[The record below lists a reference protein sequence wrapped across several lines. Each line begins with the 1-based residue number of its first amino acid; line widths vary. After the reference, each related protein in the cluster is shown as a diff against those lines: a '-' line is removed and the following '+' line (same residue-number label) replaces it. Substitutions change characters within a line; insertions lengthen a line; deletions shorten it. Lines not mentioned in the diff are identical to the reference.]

1 MIYGVSDKM
10 SRNTNYRAWGSVGHY
25 LQGPGLLEEI
35 ESYTSGF
42 GTKHFY
48 IIDVFFFDTWTQKL
62 AEIYENS
69 KSTFQSAVFEGEVT
83 RSKIREFQ
91 EQAVGSDIDTVIAI
105 GGGKS
110 IDVAKVIA
118 ANQEC
123 SLVVCPTIAS
133 TDAPTSAMS
142 ILYSEEGKMNE
153 IMLHKKNPDLVLVDS
168 KMIANAPVRFLVAG
182 IGDALSTYFE
192 GLSNVQ
198 TQHENYVWCDKKPF
212 VSTLSGRA
220 VAKECFDTLMADG
233 IQAKRACERHILVPA
248 LENIIESNIL
258 MSGLGFENVG
268 CSVAHAIGNAITVL
282 PEGERMMHGERVGF
296 GVVCQMIAE
305 HYNQEMIDQVLSF
318 CVDVGLPVCFHDL
331 QIEPSEGNLH
341 LIARESLEAVSWQA
355 CSRTYGE
362 EDIVQIMRMADAL
375 GCSYLSKK

>member
-118 ANQEC
+118 ADQEC

-168 KMIANAPVRFLVAG
+168 KMIANAPVRFLVARG
-182 IGDALSTYFE
+182 GY
-192 GLSNVQ
+192 
-198 TQHENYVWCDKKPF
+198 
-212 VSTLSGRA
+212 
-220 VAKECFDTLMADG
+220 
-233 IQAKRACERHILVPA
+233 
-248 LENIIESNIL
+248 
-258 MSGLGFENVG
+258 
-268 CSVAHAIGNAITVL
+268 
-282 PEGERMMHGERVGF
+282 
-296 GVVCQMIAE
+296 
-305 HYNQEMIDQVLSF
+305 
-318 CVDVGLPVCFHDL
+318 
-331 QIEPSEGNLH
+331 
-341 LIARESLEAVSWQA
+341 
-355 CSRTYGE
+355 
-362 EDIVQIMRMADAL
+362 
-375 GCSYLSKK
+375 

>member
-142 ILYSEEGKMNE
+142 ILYSEEGK
-153 IMLHKKNPDLVLVDS
+153 I
-168 KMIANAPVRFLVAG
+168 
-182 IGDALSTYFE
+182 
-192 GLSNVQ
+192 
-198 TQHENYVWCDKKPF
+198 
-212 VSTLSGRA
+212 GRA
-220 VAKECFDTLMADG
+220 HV
-233 IQAKRACERHILVPA
+233 
-248 LENIIESNIL
+248 
-258 MSGLGFENVG
+258 
-268 CSVAHAIGNAITVL
+268 
-282 PEGERMMHGERVGF
+282 
-296 GVVCQMIAE
+296 
-305 HYNQEMIDQVLSF
+305 
-318 CVDVGLPVCFHDL
+318 
-331 QIEPSEGNLH
+331 
-341 LIARESLEAVSWQA
+341 
-355 CSRTYGE
+355 
-362 EDIVQIMRMADAL
+362 
-375 GCSYLSKK
+375 

>member
-1 MIYGVSDKM
+1 M
-10 SRNTNYRAWGSVGHY
+10 
-25 LQGPGLLEEI
+25 
-35 ESYTSGF
+35 
-42 GTKHFY
+42 
-48 IIDVFFFDTWTQKL
+48 
-62 AEIYENS
+62 
-69 KSTFQSAVFEGEVT
+69 
-83 RSKIREFQ
+83 
-91 EQAVGSDIDTVIAI
+91 
-105 GGGKS
+105 
-110 IDVAKVIA
+110 
-118 ANQEC
+118 
-123 SLVVCPTIAS
+123 
-133 TDAPTSAMS
+133 
-142 ILYSEEGKMNE
+142 
-153 IMLHKKNPDLVLVDS
+153 
-168 KMIANAPVRFLVAG
+168 AG

-220 VAKECFDTLMADG
+220 VAKECFDTLMAAG
-233 IQAKRACERHILVPA
+233 IQAKLACERHILVPA

-282 PEGERMMHGERVGF
+282 PEG
-296 GVVCQMIAE
+296 
-305 HYNQEMIDQVLSF
+305 
-318 CVDVGLPVCFHDL
+318 FHDL

>member
-212 VSTLSGRA
+212 VSTLSGR
-220 VAKECFDTLMADG
+220 G
-233 IQAKRACERHILVPA
+233 GR
-248 LENIIESNIL
+248 
-258 MSGLGFENVG
+258 
-268 CSVAHAIGNAITVL
+268 
-282 PEGERMMHGERVGF
+282 ERV
-296 GVVCQMIAE
+296 
-305 HYNQEMIDQVLSF
+305 L
-318 CVDVGLPVCFHDL
+318 
-331 QIEPSEGNLH
+331 
-341 LIARESLEAVSWQA
+341 
-355 CSRTYGE
+355 
-362 EDIVQIMRMADAL
+362 
-375 GCSYLSKK
+375 

>member
-1 MIYGVSDKM
+1 MLRSVS
-10 SRNTNYRAWGSVGHY
+10 WW
-25 LQGPGLLEEI
+25 Q
-35 ESYTSGF
+35 
-42 GTKHFY
+42 
-48 IIDVFFFDTWTQKL
+48 
-62 AEIYENS
+62 
-69 KSTFQSAVFEGEVT
+69 
-83 RSKIREFQ
+83 
-91 EQAVGSDIDTVIAI
+91 
-105 GGGKS
+105 
-110 IDVAKVIA
+110 
-118 ANQEC
+118 
-123 SLVVCPTIAS
+123 
-133 TDAPTSAMS
+133 
-142 ILYSEEGKMNE
+142 
-153 IMLHKKNPDLVLVDS
+153 
-168 KMIANAPVRFLVAG
+168 AG

-233 IQAKRACERHILVPA
+233 IQAKLACERHILVPA

>member
-1 MIYGVSDKM
+1 M
-10 SRNTNYRAWGSVGHY
+10 
-25 LQGPGLLEEI
+25 
-35 ESYTSGF
+35 
-42 GTKHFY
+42 
-48 IIDVFFFDTWTQKL
+48 
-62 AEIYENS
+62 
-69 KSTFQSAVFEGEVT
+69 
-83 RSKIREFQ
+83 
-91 EQAVGSDIDTVIAI
+91 GSDIDTVIAI

-118 ANQEC
+118 ADQEC

-233 IQAKRACERHILVPA
+233 IQAKLACERHILVPA